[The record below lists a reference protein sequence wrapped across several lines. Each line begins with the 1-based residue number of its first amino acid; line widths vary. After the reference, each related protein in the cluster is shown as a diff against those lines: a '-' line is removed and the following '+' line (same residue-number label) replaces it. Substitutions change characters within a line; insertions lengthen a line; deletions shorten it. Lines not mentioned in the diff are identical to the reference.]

1 MYTCKQRGR
10 CVHIFVSACFL
21 SIYMLH
27 AFMHSPSATETAAVP
42 GGVCFEVVP
51 GIRSQGGANPGRWL
65 LGEKGF
71 LWYAPDQQ

>member
-1 MYTCKQRGR
+1 
-10 CVHIFVSACFL
+10 
-21 SIYMLH
+21 MLH